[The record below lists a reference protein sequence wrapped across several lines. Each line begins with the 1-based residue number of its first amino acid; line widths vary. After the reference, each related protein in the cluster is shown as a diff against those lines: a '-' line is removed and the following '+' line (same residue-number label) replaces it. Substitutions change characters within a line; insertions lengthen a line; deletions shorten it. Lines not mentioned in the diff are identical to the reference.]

1 MNRIELDHLNYDYL
15 VDDLVSESI
24 FEEKR
29 SEKQSKEKLSDMKSV
44 SMSLGSKAAESVGR
58 FLTPYFELWIL
69 VRGGPSHEPAYFGS
83 ARAWLGRAGFGYS
96 FLI

>member
-1 MNRIELDHLNYDYL
+1 M

-44 SMSLGSKAAESVGR
+44 PMSLGSKAAESVGR
-58 FLTPYFELWIL
+58 FLTPYFELWT
-69 VRGGPSHEPAYFGS
+69 EPFLLGSSMAHWSKFGS
-83 ARAWLGRAGFGYS
+83 AEPIF
-96 FLI
+96 